1 MLIWHAHLYIFLVWF
16 FSRQKIGSFFNG
28 HLGGEVPHQN
38 FFIHKKGSKSS
49 ITSEVQGVGE
59 QREQGF

>member
-1 MLIWHAHLYIFLVWF
+1 MVFSTAKNRIFF
-16 FSRQKIGSFFNG
+16 
-28 HLGGEVPHQN
+28 GGEVPHLN